1 MAKYLVM
8 GVINTYFSLQLQLP
22 TTCYLL
28 PATFY
33 SLAF

>member
-1 MAKYLVM
+1 MAKHLVM
-8 GVINTYFSLQLQLP
+8 GVINTYFSLQLP
-22 TTCYLL
+22 TTYYLL